1 MIPKL
6 VVSDV
11 DGTLVDKD
19 KMLTPAVVDAVT
31 RLRAAGV
38 RFTLISARPM
48 SGVLPLAG
56 TLGLAEPLGAFNGGV
71 VFRPDGE
78 VLSHDRIPADVA
90 RDIWAAADGVEADR
104 WVFAD
109 DRWHATHGEGE
120 HARRERLSAFQEPVI
135 TEDLR
140 PLLDRADKIT
150 FVSDDE
156 PLLRALHD
164 KIRRWS
170 DRATIG
176 QSQTYYLDVTA
187 PTANKGAGVEALAAA
202 IGVDLADTVVI
213 GDQANDLPMIER
225 AGLSIVVGNAPPH
238 VQAAADHV
246 VAPNT
251 ADGVADAIDRI
262 ILPMTGMAASLRSS

>member
-19 KMLTPAVVDAVT
+19 KRLSPAVVDAVA
-31 RLRAAGV
+31 RLRRAGV
-38 RFTLISARPM
+38 RFSLISARPM
-48 SGVLPLAG
+48 SGVLPLAA
-56 TLGLAEPLGAFNGGV
+56 TLGLADPLGAFNGGII
-71 VFRPDGE
+71 FRPDGT

-90 RDIWAAADGVEADR
+90 RGIWAAAEGVAADR

-109 DRWHATHGEGE
+109 NCWYATSGDGE
-120 HARRERLSAFQEPVI
+120 HSTRERLSAFQDPVV
-135 TEDLR
+135 TADLE
-140 PLLDRADKIT
+140 PLLTRADKIT

-156 PLLRALHD
+156 PLLKALHA
-164 KIRRWS
+164 KIAGWK

-187 PTANKGAGVEALAAA
+187 LTANKGAGVEALAAA
-202 IGVDLADTVVI
+202 TGVDLSDTVVI

-225 AGLSIVVGNAPPH
+225 AGLSIVVANAPPP

-246 VAPNT
+246 VAAND

-262 ILPMTGMAASLRSS
+262 ILPRI

>member
-1 MIPKL
+1 MTPRL

-11 DGTLVDKD
+11 DGTIIDADK
-19 KMLTPAVVDAVT
+19 KLTPAVVDAVR

-48 SGVLPLAG
+48 SGVRPLAE
-56 TLGLAEPLGAFNGGV
+56 TLGLAEPMGAFNGGTIFRTDKEV
-71 VFRPDGE
+71 VSRHF
-78 VLSHDRIPADVA
+78 IPEAAA
-90 RDIWAAADGVEADR
+90 RGIWAAADGVEADR

-109 DRWHATHGEGE
+109 NRWYVSADRGE
-120 HARRERLSAFQEPVI
+120 HARRERLSAFQEPVVMP
-135 TEDLR
+135 DQR

-156 PLLRALHD
+156 PILNSLYER
-164 KIRRWS
+164 IERWT
-170 DRATIG
+170 DQATIAF
-176 QSQTYYLDVTA
+176 SQTYYLDVTA
-187 PTANKGAGVEALAAA
+187 QEANKGAGLEALAAA

-225 AGLSIVVGNAPPH
+225 AGLAIAVGNAPPH
-238 VQAAADHV
+238 VRAAAYHV
-246 VAPNT
+246 VAANT

-262 ILPMTGMAASLRSS
+262 ILPLTGANT